1 VTDER
6 ATGVGAA
13 GDWPV
18 TLAQIERC
26 FGGAVPAALATS
38 AADGTANVTYI
49 SRAHRVD
56 DHRVA
61 LSNQFMSKTARNLA
75 ANPRADLL
83 LIDPVTYDEY
93 RLALV
98 YERTERR
105 GPLFERMKADIA
117 ALAELE
123 GMQDVYRLRAA
134 DVYRVVELEQ
144 IPANPAGSV
153 PEDAASERPVGPE
166 LAQLAQVVR
175 AVARAGDADIALDTA
190 LEALDRVLGHRYLQF
205 LLLDG
210 DGRRLSTIASRGYDD
225 SGIGAEVELGEG
237 QIGTA
242 AARCEPIRAG
252 GLRQAGKYSR
262 SIRTSY
268 ELSGVHP
275 GREVAPPGLPGVNS
289 RIAVPATT
297 AGQLVGVLVAES
309 VEPAAYDVVDEHLL
323 GVVASLL
330 ASAIELD
337 RLAGAA
343 EEPLDIAQAADAA
356 AISPAVGPGGPV
368 APVAQTGT
376 ALVPGA
382 PVASRLT
389 APSGTMVTAVRFFD
403 VDGSVFLGTDYL
415 IKGVAGRIL
424 WTLVRQHVADGRVE
438 FTNRELRLDPSLDLP
453 GFKDNLESRL
463 ILLKRRLD
471 ERSAPVRIEKTG
483 RGRFR
488 LLVSGE
494 LRPEAAD

>member
-1 VTDER
+1 VT
-6 ATGVGAA
+6 
-13 GDWPV
+13 GDWSAA
-18 TLAQIERC
+18 LAQIERC

-38 AADGTANVTYI
+38 APDGTANVTYI
-49 SRAHRVD
+49 SRAHPVD
-56 DHRVA
+56 DHRIA

-83 LIDPVTYDEY
+83 LIDPITYDEY

-134 DVYRVVELEQ
+134 DVFRVVELEQ
-144 IPANPAGSV
+144 ITPNPAGSV
-153 PEDAASERPVGPE
+153 PERAGTARPPDPRLE
-166 LAQLAQVVR
+166 QLAEVVR

-190 LEALDRVLGHRYLQF
+190 LEALDRILGYRYLQF

-210 DGRRLSTIASRGYDD
+210 DGRRLSTIASRGYDH
-225 SGIGAEVELGEG
+225 SGIGSEVELGEG

-242 AARCEPIRAG
+242 AARCEAIRAG

-262 SIRTSY
+262 TIRTSY
-268 ELSGVHP
+268 ELTGVRP
-275 GREVAPPGLPGVNS
+275 GREVPPPGVPGVDS
-289 RIAVPATT
+289 RIAVPATV

-309 VEPAAYDVVDEHLL
+309 VEPAAYGAVDEHLL
-323 GVVASLL
+323 GMVASLV
-330 ASAIELD
+330 AATIELD
-337 RLAGAA
+337 RLACAADDPADQPARGRMAPTAGQRAPQPQHGSSDLGAVA
-343 EEPLDIAQAADAA
+343 TTPEPAAPEPTAPLDAA
-356 AISPAVGPGGPV
+356 
-368 APVAQTGT
+368 
-376 ALVPGA
+376 
-382 PVASRLT
+382 
-389 APSGTMVTAVRFFD
+389 VTAVRFFD
-403 VDGSVFLGTDYL
+403 VDGSVFLGTEYL

-471 ERSAPVRIEKTG
+471 ERGAPVRIEKTG

-488 LLVSGE
+488 LVVTGR